1 MVIVAFMLFW
11 IGAQLNAPWWYYL
24 LLAVYGVAEIFC
36 IGVEYGEGGDDY
48 DS

>member
-1 MVIVAFMLFW
+1 MVIVAILLFW

-24 LLAVYGVAEIFC
+24 LLALWGVYEIFA
-36 IGVEYGEGGDDY
+36 IGVEVGERSDDY